1 MTDST
6 GVGSASRTDVLDQ
19 PAPLP
24 AAPATSRTAGR
35 LDGVRRAE
43 WLSPLVAVV
52 VLFLLGSRQM
62 VVEGLT
68 FGYVLAFGLAPV
80 WLPVLKRYGGARG
93 FILLGVAA
101 SVAAL
106 VLTDLSASDHEISST
121 NTFVNTLLVLGTVCG
136 VGVVLWARD
145 FLTVR
150 AIGLSFGLGMLW
162 GAINSSAFASEN
174 PWKFFVGVPIAII
187 ALSLVAVAHRRVIQ
201 VLVLLV
207 LATASALQDSRAFFA
222 DLLLA
227 ATMIGGAIV
236 AAAHNRRFSSRA
248 TFLLFVVLAIIV
260 YNVGSAMLV
269 AGVLGP
275 ESQARS
281 IEQLERAGSVLLGG
295 RPEFA
300 ASVALITTKV
310 WGFGAGTLANA
321 NDILI
326 AKIGMHQIDYNP
338 DNGYVEQFM
347 FGDKIELHSV
357 TGDLWAITG
366 VLGLV
371 LAAYIAVVLIRYLS
385 VSIAEAH
392 ATGLVLF
399 LAVITLWNLGF
410 NTIYTS
416 SLPLILGLG
425 LAFLPKN
432 RSGEW
437 GDFTSTYPTPVV
449 RADA

>member
-1 MTDST
+1 M
-6 GVGSASRTDVLDQ
+6 
-19 PAPLP
+19 
-24 AAPATSRTAGR
+24 
-35 LDGVRRAE
+35 
-43 WLSPLVAVV
+43 
-52 VLFLLGSRQM
+52 
-62 VVEGLT
+62 
-68 FGYVLAFGLAPV
+68 
-80 WLPVLKRYGGARG
+80 
-93 FILLGVAA
+93 
-101 SVAAL
+101 
-106 VLTDLSASDHEISST
+106 IS
-121 NTFVNTLLVLGTVCG
+121 
-136 VGVVLWARD
+136 
-145 FLTVR
+145 
-150 AIGLSFGLGMLW
+150 
-162 GAINSSAFASEN
+162 
-174 PWKFFVGVPIAII
+174 
-187 ALSLVAVAHRRVIQ
+187 
-201 VLVLLV
+201 
-207 LATASALQDSRAFFA
+207 
-222 DLLLA
+222 
-227 ATMIGGAIV
+227 GAIV
-236 AAAHNRRFSSRA
+236 AAAHQRRISPRA

-260 YNVGSAMLV
+260 YNVGSALLV

-281 IEQLERAGSVLLGG
+281 LEQLQRAGSVLLGG

-300 ASVALITTKV
+300 ASVALITTKI

-326 AKIGMHQIDYNP
+326 AKVGMHQIEYNP

-371 LAAYIAVVLIRYLS
+371 LAAYIAVILIRYLS

-432 RSGEW
+432 RSKEW
-437 GDFTSTYPTPVV
+437 GDLTTTRPTPVV
-449 RADA
+449 ETRA